1 MNTLGKILVILNFLF
16 ALVVGAFLAIDFAT
30 RQNWKTQIDAYK
42 KELDVAR
49 ANSQAMS
56 DTFSGLD
63 AQIKAARSDLEAKKL
78 ELSLQQAE
86 FASKVTELQN
96 QFKEAEQRSKA
107 SDVIMEKAIAAQD
120 RMKQELEQNKKVVED
135 REDRL
140 VKLHKV
146 YTESQ
151 NLVQSLDRDLKFTQ
165 ERNQI
170 LVSRVQELE
179 KYLAELQTGGSKE
192 GGAPRGLNAENP
204 PARFVKGVV
213 ERVDKDDKG
222 LVRISLGTDHGLRV
236 NNTLEVY
243 RTNPVEYVG
252 LIRIEDAHHHTSVAR
267 FIQNAGKNKQIRE
280 GDIVSSS
287 LSPR

>member
-1 MNTLGKILVILNFLF
+1 MNTLGKLLVILNFLF

-42 KELDVAR
+42 RELDVAR
-49 ANSQAMS
+49 ANSGAMS
-56 DTFSGLD
+56 DTFSNLD
-63 AQIKAARSDLEAKKL
+63 AQMKAAKSDLEAKKL

-86 FASKVTELQN
+86 FTAKVTELQN
-96 QFKEAEQRSKA
+96 QFKEAEQRGKLAEIVTTKA
-107 SDVIMEKAIAAQD
+107 LAAQE
-120 RMKQELEQNKKVVED
+120 RMKQELEGVKKVIED

-140 VKLHKV
+140 VKIHKI

-179 KYLAELQTGGSKE
+179 KYLAELQTGGSKD
-192 GGAPRGLNAENP
+192 GGGPPRLNEANP

-243 RTNPVEYVG
+243 RTNPPEYVG
-252 LIRIEDAHHHTSVAR
+252 MIRIEDAHHHTSVAR
-267 FIQNAGKNKQIRE
+267 FVPIAGKSKQVRE
-280 GDIVSSS
+280 GDTVSSS
-287 LSPR
+287 LTPR